1 MRCCQ
6 RVACCTYPSPAFCQ
20 AGAAVYG
27 ALRWRLEVSMSLHTW
42 LLFVSLAGAVIVAPG
57 PSALLCVT
65 HAARHGVRPAL
76 ATIVGGMTASM
87 TLMGLSALGLGAV
100 IAASDTLFHIIKWA
114 GTAYLLYL
122 GIATWRSQ
130 SNGAADEPA
139 VQTAATA
146 NPNPAVQDPPQAG
159 RSMWCSW
166 RPLYRKGLI
175 VGIGNPK
182 DLLFF
187 SALFPQF
194 MDANLPIAGQL
205 GVLALTWLVL
215 DGTIMLG
222 YVLCG
227 ATLLARLQQ
236 GSAGRWFQR
245 VTGGAFI
252 AAGGVLAASHR

>member
-1 MRCCQ
+1 
-6 RVACCTYPSPAFCQ
+6 
-20 AGAAVYG
+20 
-27 ALRWRLEVSMSLHTW
+27 MSLHTW
-42 LLFVSLAGAVIVAPG
+42 LLFVSLAGAVIAAPG

-114 GTAYLLYL
+114 GAAYLLYL

-130 SNGAADEPA
+130 GSGAADDAA
-139 VQTAATA
+139 VQTAANA
-146 NPNPAVQDPPQAG
+146 SPGAQDHQQAD
-159 RSMWCSW
+159 RSMWRTW

-182 DLLFF
+182 DLLSF

-194 MDANLPIAGQL
+194 MDDTEASNCE
-205 GVLALTWLVL
+205 LALFFNR
-215 DGTIMLG
+215 I
-222 YVLCG
+222 
-227 ATLLARLQQ
+227 LLSKCEAIWVYTARV
-236 GSAGRWFQR
+236 SAGVR
-245 VTGGAFI
+245 AEI
-252 AAGGVLAASHR
+252 E

>member
-1 MRCCQ
+1 
-6 RVACCTYPSPAFCQ
+6 
-20 AGAAVYG
+20 
-27 ALRWRLEVSMSLHTW
+27 MSLHTW
-42 LLFVSLAGAVIVAPG
+42 LLFVSLAGAVIASPG

-65 HAARHGVRPAL
+65 HAARYGVRPAL
-76 ATIVGGMTASM
+76 ATIVGGMTASL

-100 IAASDTLFHIIKWA
+100 IAASNTLFQAIKWA
-114 GTAYLLYL
+114 GAAYLLYL
-122 GIATWRSQ
+122 GITTWRSKGGDDGVPSAETRDSAGKVETEAETEVQ
-130 SNGAADEPA
+130 SEPSTP
-139 VQTAATA
+139 V
-146 NPNPAVQDPPQAG
+146 PG
-159 RSMWCSW
+159 W
-166 RPLYRKGLI
+166 RTWAPLYRKALI

-194 MDANLPIAGQL
+194 MDASAPIAGQL

-215 DGTIMLG
+215 DGSIMLG

-236 GSAGRWFQR
+236 GGAGRWFQR

-252 AAGGVLAASHR
+252 AAGGVLAASNR

>member
-1 MRCCQ
+1 
-6 RVACCTYPSPAFCQ
+6 VFCQ
-20 AGAAVYG
+20 AGAALHG

-42 LLFVSLAGAVIVAPG
+42 LLFVSLAGAVIAAPG

-114 GTAYLLYL
+114 GAAYLLYL

-130 SNGAADEPA
+130 GSGAADDAA
-139 VQTAATA
+139 VQTAANA
-146 NPNPAVQDPPQAG
+146 SPGAQDHQQAD
-159 RSMWCSW
+159 RSMWRTW

-194 MDANLPIAGQL
+194 MDASLPIAGQL

-215 DGTIMLG
+215 DGVIMLG

>member
-1 MRCCQ
+1 
-6 RVACCTYPSPAFCQ
+6 
-20 AGAAVYG
+20 
-27 ALRWRLEVSMSLHTW
+27 MSLHTW
-42 LLFVSLAGAVIVAPG
+42 LLFVSLAGAVIASPG

-65 HAARHGVRPAL
+65 HAARYGVRPAL

-114 GTAYLLYL
+114 GAAYLLYL
-122 GIATWRSQ
+122 GITTWRSH
-130 SNGAADEPA
+130 SGEADAAAAPA
-139 VQTAATA
+139 SADTSADAA
-146 NPNPAVQDPPQAG
+146 PSDGPQAG
-159 RSMWCSW
+159 LPAW
-166 RPLYRKGLI
+166 RTWGPLYRKGLI

-194 MDANLPIAGQL
+194 MDASAPIAGQL

-215 DGTIMLG
+215 DGSIMLG

-236 GSAGRWFQR
+236 GGAGRWFQR

-252 AAGGVLAASHR
+252 AAGGVLAASNR

>member
-1 MRCCQ
+1 
-6 RVACCTYPSPAFCQ
+6 
-20 AGAAVYG
+20 
-27 ALRWRLEVSMSLHTW
+27 MSLHTW
-42 LLFVSLAGAVIVAPG
+42 LLFVSLAGAVIASPG

-65 HAARHGVRPAL
+65 HAARYGVRPAL
-76 ATIVGGMTASM
+76 GTIVGGMTASM

-114 GTAYLLYL
+114 GAAYLLYL
-122 GIATWRSQ
+122 GVTTWRSQ
-130 SNGAADEPA
+130 SDGEHAPA
-139 VQTAATA
+139 PEAVTSAPATQAAATE
-146 NPNPAVQDPPQAG
+146 DTTPPTG
-159 RSMWCSW
+159 LSGW
-166 RPLYRKGLI
+166 RTWGPLYRKGLI

-194 MDANLPIAGQL
+194 MDASAPIAGQL

-215 DGTIMLG
+215 DGSIMLA

-227 ATLLARLQQ
+227 AKLLTRLQQ
-236 GSAGRWFQR
+236 GGAGRWFQR

-252 AAGGVLAASHR
+252 AAGGVLAASNR